1 MYTSE
6 AREQITDGYLTA
18 RRELRALPLQL
29 IGGWYQKLQSPRAKE
44 YLAHGVCR
52 RIGLLRRCVD
62 NVFEICPVDRVELLS
77 DDERADLEINMHAFV
92 VNVHGLL
99 DNLAWVTV
107 FEKAPEL
114 ERNRWQVGLF
124 KENVQALL
132 PEEAKR
138 YLGEQRIL
146 DWFETYATNYR
157 DALVHRI
164 PLYVPRSGMTDAEV
178 AKESELEARIS
189 ERMKALDF
197 ESVQALR
204 DEQAA
209 LGSILPVFKHS
220 FGDED
225 AAGAMAFHAQFVA
238 DVNTILAIVRAVVPA
253 SDHAW

>member
-1 MYTSE
+1 
-6 AREQITDGYLTA
+6 
-18 RRELRALPLQL
+18 
-29 IGGWYQKLQSPRAKE
+29 
-44 YLAHGVCR
+44 
-52 RIGLLRRCVD
+52 
-62 NVFEICPVDRVELLS
+62 
-77 DDERADLEINMHAFV
+77 
-92 VNVHGLL
+92 
-99 DNLAWVTV
+99 
-107 FEKAPEL
+107 
-114 ERNRWQVGLF
+114 
-124 KENVQALL
+124 
-132 PEEAKR
+132 
-138 YLGEQRIL
+138 
-146 DWFETYATNYR
+146 
-157 DALVHRI
+157 
-164 PLYVPRSGMTDAEV
+164 MTDAEV